1 MPELKRLKLDLIPQA
16 LNKAERYRLLSEP
29 RESESICLDILDA
42 DPENQDALE
51 WLLLSLTDQIQLGR
65 ADAARAA
72 KELLPRL
79 RGDYERAYYAGV
91 IAERTGKSHFMSG
104 RPRSA
109 FTAHEF
115 FVQAMELYERAEQ
128 LSADDNDDAKLRWNS
143 CARILESNPDLRPEP
158 EEEYQPI
165 TSE

>member
-1 MPELKRLKLDLIPQA
+1 MPELKRLKLELIPQA
-16 LNKAERYRLLSEP
+16 LKKAERYRLLNEP
-29 RESESICLDILDA
+29 RESESICLDVLEVDSQ
-42 DPENQDALE
+42 NQQALE
-51 WLLLSLTDQIQLGR
+51 WLLLSLTDQIHLGR

-79 RGDYERAYYAGV
+79 HGEYERAYYGGV
-91 IAERTGKSHFMSG
+91 IAERTAKSHFHSG

-115 FVQAMELYERAEQ
+115 FGQAMELYERAEQ
-128 LSADDNDDAKLRWNS
+128 LSAEDNDDAKLRWNS
-143 CARILESNPDLRPEP
+143 CSRILDSNSELRPEP